1 MRTLKLKWQLF
12 PSYIIIL
19 ICAMSAVAWYGTHS
33 LKKFY
38 IEQMASFLE
47 AQSSLILSRVTDLT
61 GAGNY
66 TELERFC
73 RETGQMVSTRIT
85 VVRFTGDVVCDSD
98 RDPRSMQ
105 NHAKR
110 PEIVKALAGMVGSS
124 QRFSTTTRQQMLYV
138 AIPIKEAQAVRGVLR
153 TSVPLTAIE
162 TELHSLYSR
171 IAMGIVVVI
180 IFASAMTFYIARKI
194 SQPLERMKYDSL
206 RFAHGD
212 FKEKIIVAGSEEIV
226 ALAQAMNR
234 MAIQLDERMRAVQ
247 GKSNELETVLSSMI
261 EGVIAVDLVE
271 KVLYMNGAAQKQ
283 LDIEQQEVQ
292 DKGLLEVVRNI
303 ELLRFIQHT
312 LLQDQQTEKTIV
324 FHLGKRDEKI
334 LQVHGAQL
342 FDATKKRIGALV
354 VTNDVSRLL
363 RLENLRRDFV
373 ANVSHELKTPITSIK
388 GYVETLLDE
397 TDEHPQHVKDFL
409 EIISKQTNRL
419 QAIVEDLLSLAKIE
433 QKSDGREQMLLEK
446 GRIIDVLYAAIEACS
461 LKAADR
467 NIQISLH
474 CEEYFQTMINGPLME
489 QAVINLLDNAIKY
502 SKPGGEVGIE
512 ASVIENDI
520 LISIKDSGLGIPPD
534 HLERLFERFYVVDK
548 GRSRESGGTGL
559 GLAIVKHIVQ
569 AHGGN
574 VTVESEPNQGS
585 TFTLYLP
592 RV

>member
-19 ICAMSAVAWYGTHS
+19 ICVMSAVAWYGTHS

-61 GAGNY
+61 GEGNY

-73 RETGQMVSTRIT
+73 RETGQKVSTRIT